1 MLLAVVCLR
10 SKAMEGN
17 TGQTS
22 LAVTLYE
29 ANTSE
34 SPNSKHS

>member
-1 MLLAVVCLR
+1 MPLAVVCLR

-22 LAVTLYE
+22 LPDTQLYE

-34 SPNSKHS
+34 GPNSK

>member
-10 SKAMEGN
+10 SKDMEGN

-22 LAVTLYE
+22 LADTLYK
-29 ANTSE
+29 ANTSGV
-34 SPNSKHS
+34 PNSKHS